1 MAIMRANPIAGI
13 EGGAV
18 MLGAEDIVGTW
29 MLVGRGASE
38 SQKAKLEER
47 YGTQSEGVVILSA
60 DGWMCAAL
68 GRGDR
73 ERLPGD
79 PEWHADAPDADRLA
93 AFDSYVSYAGHWRIE
108 EGRLITKVAFAL
120 NPSWVGGEQVR
131 DVEML
136 DDGTLR
142 LVVTRTWPNGEDVS
156 VWVDWRRAD

>member
-1 MAIMRANPIAGI
+1 MIR
-13 EGGAV
+13 
-18 MLGAEDIVGTW
+18 AEDIVGTW
-29 MLVGRGASE
+29 MLVARGASE
-38 SQKAKLEER
+38 SHRAALEER
-47 YGTQSEGVVILSA
+47 YGTLSVGVVFLSA
-60 DGWMCAAL
+60 DGWLCAAL
-68 GRGDR
+68 GRGNR

-93 AFDSYVSYAGHWRIE
+93 AFDSYVSYAGRWRIE
-108 EGRLITKVAFAL
+108 DGRVITKVEFAL

-142 LVVTRTWPNGEDVS
+142 LVVTRTWPDGEKVS